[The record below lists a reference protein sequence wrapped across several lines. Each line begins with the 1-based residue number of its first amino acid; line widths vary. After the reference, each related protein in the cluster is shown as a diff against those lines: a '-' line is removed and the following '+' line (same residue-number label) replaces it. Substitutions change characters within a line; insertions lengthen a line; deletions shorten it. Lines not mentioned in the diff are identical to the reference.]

1 MSNKPS
7 FTEIMQAEGIAG
19 FNKLTCNDIERL
31 VQEGKIQSAYSHVQN
46 LDEFERLRWG
56 PFCDIETGSQ
66 YSGLFGKG
74 ILSLEH
80 DSLGELLQTINF
92 YGCGET
98 VEFSLEG
105 VEMERHE
112 CNATLNFMKKRF
124 GINPEQQQPFY
135 LNGTKPEEL
144 ADLVQRWHEA
154 QGKRKRWNP
163 SYAKP
168 LQQQKITDLATGSP
182 ERWLDQLSFP
192 YKSQKNE
199 DLTISSPKRSSN
211 QFSLPFVE
219 DHYAYDDSPDDYNDY
234 QNYTIDFW
242 NGQREE
248 KLRNVFLPFDGWT
261 LAECFRC
268 GYEAK

>member
-1 MSNKPS
+1 M
-7 FTEIMQAEGIAG
+7 
-19 FNKLTCNDIERL
+19 
-31 VQEGKIQSAYSHVQN
+31 
-46 LDEFERLRWG
+46 
-56 PFCDIETGSQ
+56 
-66 YSGLFGKG
+66 
-74 ILSLEH
+74 
-80 DSLGELLQTINF
+80 
-92 YGCGET
+92 
-98 VEFSLEG
+98 
-105 VEMERHE
+105 
-112 CNATLNFMKKRF
+112 
-124 GINPEQQQPFY
+124 
-135 LNGTKPEEL
+135 
-144 ADLVQRWHEA
+144 
-154 QGKRKRWNP
+154 
-163 SYAKP
+163 
-168 LQQQKITDLATGSP
+168 QQQKITDLATGSP